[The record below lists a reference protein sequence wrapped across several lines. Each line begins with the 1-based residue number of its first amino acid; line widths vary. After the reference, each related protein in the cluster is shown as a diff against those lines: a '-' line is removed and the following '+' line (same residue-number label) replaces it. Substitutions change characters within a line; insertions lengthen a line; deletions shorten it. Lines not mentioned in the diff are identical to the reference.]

1 MTFKMFEGEHGGISL
16 NRFIFLEVCHT
27 IVPENNGNAVDMWNR
42 AQILPE
48 LADQ

>member
-1 MTFKMFEGEHGGISL
+1 VNPDGISL

-27 IVPENNGNAVDMWNR
+27 VVSENNGNAVDMWSR
-42 AQILPE
+42 TETLPE